1 MAGLLPD
8 RGVRCVPS
16 YRRETTVLSTFGS
29 PGAEV
34 AAGDLREIA
43 DVEPSARN
51 NRAVGTAT
59 ASSFLNSDAPLA
71 GFARRGGQR
80 PRNGLPVQTGCCPAS
95 PRYRSGLLAESA
107 RRARC
112 AGMRAL
118 WPHNRAICTQ
128 TTEPP
133 INTTQVNIRRYAR
146 IAVNRPRIV
155 SYNLFRHRRLTA
167 KDRQATGPASASR
180 RKRRSLGHRRC
191 PDLSYS
197 GPACVADCHVPD
209 PPQGLHLGRLAPN
222 LAPRRQNWS
231 RCSYPDLRP
240 RSRTRTYGILLRRH
254 FRGEA

>member
-1 MAGLLPD
+1 VSGLVLVTGAAGGGPGPAGRRMAGLLPD

-133 INTTQVNIRRYAR
+133 INTTQVNIRRYTR

-155 SYNLFRHRRLTA
+155 SYNLLSSSSPHRQGSPGHRTGICVPAKASFAGSSLVPGSVIQWARLRGGLPCSRPT
-167 KDRQATGPASASR
+167 TGPA
-180 RKRRSLGHRRC
+180 
-191 PDLSYS
+191 
-197 GPACVADCHVPD
+197 
-209 PPQGLHLGRLAPN
+209 
-222 LAPRRQNWS
+222 
-231 RCSYPDLRP
+231 P
-240 RSRTRTYGILLRRH
+240 RSFGSQFGSQAIELEQV
-254 FRGEA
+254 FVP